1 MIPSK
6 TQCSAKRI
14 ACVLFDLDGT
24 LLDTAPDLIHAL
36 NAVKQWDNE
45 TPLPAHQLRP
55 LVSHG
60 SLALLKFAF
69 PQQSTSDLQRRQQYF
84 FTQYAENIK
93 IDTVLFAG
101 MSQVLDEL
109 QQRQIPWGIVTNKPS
124 ALTHKLLAAMQLDH
138 CVCSV
143 ICGDTLAVSKPDPLP
158 LLTAAKECGVE
169 PTRCL
174 YIGDAERDI
183 QAARAAQMP
192 NLLARYG
199 YIAADDD
206 INRWQ
211 ADHIIDSPL
220 AILDYLV

>member
-1 MIPSK
+1 MISST
-6 TQCSAKRI
+6 TQCSSKHI

-36 NAVKQWDNE
+36 NAVKRWENE
-45 TPLPAHQLRP
+45 APLPAHQLRP

-69 PQQSTSDLQRRQQYF
+69 PQQSETDLQRRQQYF
-84 FTQYAENIK
+84 LKQYAENIK
-93 IDTVLFAG
+93 IDTALFAG

-109 QQRQIPWGIVTNKPS
+109 QQRQIPWGVVTNKPS
-124 ALTHKLLAAMQLDH
+124 DLTHKLLAAMQLDH
-138 CVCSV
+138 SVCSV

-158 LLTAAKECGVE
+158 LITAAKECSVD

-183 QAARAAQMP
+183 KAARAAQMP

-199 YIAADDD
+199 YIATDDD
-206 INRWQ
+206 INTWQ

-220 AILDYLV
+220 AILDFLV